1 MKIMLITYD
10 IVEDKT
16 RTKVADTLL
25 NYGLQRMQYSVFLGR
40 LKPHLYKAIKA
51 KILKLIDEKHDK
63 VYIFTIPKYAIE
75 NCAMWG
81 IKTDLQ
87 NIIEP
92 PETLII

>member
-51 KILKLIDEKHDK
+51 KI
-63 VYIFTIPKYAIE
+63 
-75 NCAMWG
+75 
-81 IKTDLQ
+81 
-87 NIIEP
+87 
-92 PETLII
+92 